1 MTPPSVRL
9 AGIFLVL
16 VLHFSR
22 FFFRCVCVSTVRVV
36 AAAERFAFF
45 CLLHIVSAVSVEY
58 LGSFRR
64 YRASIAPP
72 YALVSNRFT
81 TSSVC
86 VRPLFF
92 SFLFAVPL
100 VSFRSFPAPHRQGR
114 VNTRRKTRS
123 NQSQLGR
130 NPVKLGTTRLLP
142 SWMAAGRSISAVVFV
157 LERRENRPTDT
168 HATTKQKKN
177 GFRPERLTCTARCL
191 NCVVGK
197 PQPRS
202 NH

>member
-1 MTPPSVRL
+1 MFRPSALLQPRNGSLFFASSTLCRPYRSSISDRFV
-9 AGIFLVL
+9 AIAPVS
-16 VLHFSR
+16 LHRTRSFPTGLQR
-22 FFFRCVCVSTVRVV
+22 P
-36 AAAERFAFF
+36 RFAF
-45 CLLHIVSAVSVEY
+45 
-58 LGSFRR
+58 GRSF
-64 YRASIAPP
+64 
-72 YALVSNRFT
+72 F
-81 TSSVC
+81 
-86 VRPLFF
+86 LFF
-92 SFLFAVPL
+92 SPYLSSRFVASRLRIVKAASTL
-100 VSFRSFPAPHRQGR
+100 EEKRAQ
-114 VNTRRKTRS
+114 